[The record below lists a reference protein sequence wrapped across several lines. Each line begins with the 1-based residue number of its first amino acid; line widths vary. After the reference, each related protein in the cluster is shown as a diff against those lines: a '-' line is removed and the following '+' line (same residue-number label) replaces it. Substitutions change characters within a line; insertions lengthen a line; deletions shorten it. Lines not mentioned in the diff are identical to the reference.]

1 MVGRGD
7 SIGRKREPGNDEKA
21 KWEISVEMPRLK
33 VKRCGLTEH
42 YRRVHLV
49 APRHPESFWS
59 LQGTVDLLGAKTLV
73 PNSALATLIALT
85 PSNVGVEFVLGDEN
99 VSAID
104 LDLPCDLVA
113 ITGATLHAPRIV
125 ELCSA
130 FRERGIP
137 VALGGTYATLQHD
150 RCVGLADYH
159 FIGEAEHT
167 WPRFLRDWV
176 AGAAEPV
183 YKQDAFIDLEDSPAP
198 DWSLIEPKDYLS
210 ISVQASRGC
219 PNRCDFCDVTQYL
232 GRKCRVKSVPQIL
245 DEIKAAH
252 ALGAS
257 SVFFSDDNFLGNKA
271 FTRSLLTEL
280 VEWNKAQPRPLSF
293 SAQITVQV
301 ADDEELLRLF
311 ADALFR
317 LFFVGVETPRRE
329 CLEEVHK
336 AQNLDRPLGE
346 RLRAI
351 SRFGIVPFLGLIV
364 GFDGDDLTVFD
375 DMYSFIDDTASPI
388 VGISMLNAPRHTPLY
403 ERLSRA
409 GRLVGGDFSG
419 EWQLETNIVP
429 KQMTR
434 EELVR
439 GYWEMLVRVYD
450 PELFDQ
456 RLQRWLPTVEYY
468 GERGYANT
476 EMDLQEV
483 RMMLRVLG
491 KFLFCSERAVRR
503 LFWRNIA
510 RARNL
515 DRGTRIR
522 MFTLLAQYR
531 HFRDFVTKPRTQP
544 AH

>member
-1 MVGRGD
+1 
-7 SIGRKREPGNDEKA
+7 
-21 KWEISVEMPRLK
+21 MPRLK
-33 VKRCGLTEH
+33 TKRCGVAEH
-42 YRRVHLV
+42 YRRVYLV

-85 PSNVGVEFVLGDEN
+85 PSDVPVEFVLGDEN
-99 VSAID
+99 VAEID
-104 LDLPCDLVA
+104 FDLPCDLVA

-125 ELCSA
+125 ELCRA

-150 RCVGLADYH
+150 RCENLADFH
-159 FIGEAEHT
+159 FIGEAEYT
-167 WPRFLRDWV
+167 WPRFLRDWT
-176 AGAAEPV
+176 AGAAQRV
-183 YKQDAFIDLEDSPAP
+183 YRQDGFIDLENSPAP
-198 DWSLIEPKDYLS
+198 DWSLIECKDYLS
-210 ISVQASRGC
+210 ISVQTSRGC
-219 PNRCDFCDVTQYL
+219 PNRCDFCDVIQYV
-232 GRKCRVKSVPQIL
+232 GRKYRVKSVLQIL

-257 SVFFSDDNFLGNKA
+257 AVFFSDDNFLGNKA
-271 FTRSLLTEL
+271 FTRSLLTKL
-280 VEWNKAQPRPLSF
+280 LDWNRAQSRPLSF
-293 SAQITVQV
+293 STQITLQV

-317 LFFVGVETPRRE
+317 VLFLGVETPRRE

-336 AQNLDRPLGE
+336 GHNLDRPLDE

-364 GFDGDDLTVFD
+364 GFDGDDSTVFD
-375 DMYSFIDDTASPI
+375 DIYSFVEDTASPI

-403 ERLSRA
+403 ERLSRE

-419 EWQLETNIVP
+419 EWQLDTNIVP

-434 EELVR
+434 TELVR
-439 GYWEMLVRVYD
+439 GYWELFERVYD
-450 PELFDQ
+450 PKVFDE
-456 RLQRWLPTVEYY
+456 RLQRWLPTVEYH
-468 GERGYANT
+468 GEQGYPSSK
-476 EMDLQEV
+476 MDLQEL

-491 KFLFCSERAVRR
+491 KFLFLSGPVMRR

-510 RARNL
+510 RARDL

-522 MFTLLAQYR
+522 MFTLLSQYR
-531 HFRDFVTKPRTQP
+531 HFREFVSRPRTLP
-544 AH
+544 AD

>member
-1 MVGRGD
+1 
-7 SIGRKREPGNDEKA
+7 
-21 KWEISVEMPRLK
+21 MPPLK
-33 VKRCGLTEH
+33 VKHCGLAEH

-59 LQGTVDLLGAKTLV
+59 LQGTVDLMGAKTIV

-85 PSNVGVEFVLGDEN
+85 PSDVGVEFVLGDEN

-104 LDLPCDLVA
+104 LDLPCDLAA

-150 RCVGLADYH
+150 RCLGLADYH

-167 WPRFLRDWV
+167 WPRFLRDWF
-176 AGAAEPV
+176 AGAAHPV
-183 YKQDAFIDLEDSPAP
+183 YKQDTFIDLKDSPAP
-198 DWSLIEPKDYLS
+198 DWSLIESKDYLS
-210 ISVQASRGC
+210 ISVQTSRGC
-219 PNRCDFCDVTQYL
+219 PNRCDFCDVIQYL
-232 GRKCRVKSVPQIL
+232 GRKSRVKPVRQVL
-245 DEIKAAH
+245 GEIEAAH
-252 ALGAS
+252 ALGAH

-271 FTRSLLTEL
+271 FTRRLLTEL
-280 VEWNKAQPRPLSF
+280 VDWNRAQTRPLSF
-293 SAQITVQV
+293 STQITVQV

-317 LFFVGVETPRRE
+317 VLFVGVETPRRE

-336 AQNLDRPLGE
+336 AQNLDRPLEE

-351 SRFGIVPFLGLIV
+351 SRFGIVPFLGLIM
-364 GFDGDDLTVFD
+364 GFDGDDVTVFNE
-375 DMYSFIDDTASPI
+375 MYSFIHDTASPI

-403 ERLSRA
+403 ERLSRE

-434 EELVR
+434 EELKR
-439 GYWEMLVRVYD
+439 GYWELFARVYD
-450 PELFDQ
+450 PELFDR
-456 RLQRWLPTVEYY
+456 RLQRWLSTVEYH
-468 GERGYANT
+468 GEEGYANNKAN
-476 EMDLQEV
+476 LREV
-483 RMMLRVLG
+483 WMMLRVLG
-491 KFLFCSERAVRR
+491 KFLFRSERAVRR
-503 LFWRNIA
+503 LFCRNIV
-510 RARNL
+510 RARDL

-522 MFTLLAQYR
+522 MFTLLGQYR